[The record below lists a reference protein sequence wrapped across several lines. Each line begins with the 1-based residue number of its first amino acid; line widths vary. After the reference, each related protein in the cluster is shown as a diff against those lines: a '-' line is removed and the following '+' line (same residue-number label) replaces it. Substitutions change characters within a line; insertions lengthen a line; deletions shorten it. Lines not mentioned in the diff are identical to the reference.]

1 MFPKQKRLLQMLCC
15 LIGLFSAPLFS
26 SDTDVDA
33 IFDALKIRVNG
44 LERSQ
49 IVPSPVDGL
58 YTVTL
63 GFDVYFVSANGEYLI
78 NGDVIEL
85 ATGSKIGGTGLD
97 AKRKR
102 MIETVSEN
110 DMVVYP
116 ATDEKKTAISIFTD
130 TTCPYCRKLH
140 EQIPEL
146 SKAGI
151 DVRYLAF
158 PRAGGQSQVAT
169 DMASIWCADDKQA
182 AMTAS
187 KEGRK
192 VVPAQCDDP
201 VAEQY
206 QLGVEMQIR
215 GTPAII
221 LENGAIIAGYVPADA
236 LIQQALAAAQ

>member
-1 MFPKQKRLLQMLCC
+1 MSLSQHRTLIIFCC
-15 LIGLFSAPLFS
+15 LAGLSSTPAYSSAA
-26 SDTDVDA
+26 DVDA
-33 IFDALKIRVNG
+33 IFDALKNSVDG

-49 IVPSPVDGL
+49 ITPSPVDGL
-58 YTVTL
+58 YTVTM
-63 GFDVYFVSANGEYLI
+63 GFSVYFVSANGKYLV

-85 ATGSKIGGTGLD
+85 ETGSKIGGSGLD

-102 MIETVSEN
+102 MIDTVSEN

-146 SKAGI
+146 SRAGI

-192 VVPAQCDDP
+192 VKPAQCDDP

-236 LIQQALAAAQ
+236 LILQALEAAK